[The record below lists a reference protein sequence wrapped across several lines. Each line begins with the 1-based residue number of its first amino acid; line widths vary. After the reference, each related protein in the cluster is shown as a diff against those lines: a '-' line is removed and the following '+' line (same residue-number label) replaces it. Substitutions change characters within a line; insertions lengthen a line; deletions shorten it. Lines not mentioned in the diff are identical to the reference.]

1 MALTRRPQTISVP
14 KPASD
19 LERFLAGDFA
29 ETQDALPIEAAAFAA
44 AALIFL
50 IAIGLAAIT

>member
-1 MALTRRPQTISVP
+1 VP

-29 ETQDALPIEAAAFAA
+29 ETQDGMPTVIFVVAVLLIAVG
-44 AALIFL
+44 AAL
-50 IAIGLAAIT
+50 

>member
-1 MALTRRPQTISVP
+1 VR

-29 ETQDALPIEAAAFAA
+29 ETQDGMPLAIFLVAVLLIALG
-44 AALIFL
+44 AAL
-50 IAIGLAAIT
+50 